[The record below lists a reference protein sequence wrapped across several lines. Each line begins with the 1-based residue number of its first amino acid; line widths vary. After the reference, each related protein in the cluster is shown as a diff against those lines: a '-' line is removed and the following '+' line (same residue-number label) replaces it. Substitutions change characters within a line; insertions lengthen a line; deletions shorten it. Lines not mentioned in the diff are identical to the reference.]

1 MMEKR
6 KKQNNLPWANARSI
20 FFLARFGSDPRLKS
34 QGLLAQ
40 NKKAEIEFFDKF
52 DREGGY
58 DILDGRGY
66 KKILNFM
73 KERVKKGK
81 RLTIADMGCGSGA
94 FTSYIKKEYKNAR
107 IIGVDISKGCI
118 ERAKRDFGEIE
129 FVIDDVE
136 KTKFK
141 KESFDVI
148 WYSGILH
155 HFPDF
160 SKVAKEAFRILAPGG
175 LFFSYDPN
183 FYNPAFWLYRH
194 PNSPFYS
201 NIGITSNER
210 LIKGEEIKRVFE
222 DAGFETSVK
231 AISGIK
237 FRYIEGQK
245 TRSLLS
251 IYNFLDKILGSTP
264 LARLMGAF
272 ILGFGKK
279 I

>member
-1 MMEKR
+1 MEK
-6 KKQNNLPWANARSI
+6 KKR
-20 FFLARFGSDPRLKS
+20 
-34 QGLLAQ
+34 Q
-40 NKKAEIEFFDKF
+40 NKTAEKEFFDKF

-58 DILDGRGY
+58 DVLDEEGY

-73 KERVKKGK
+73 KERVKEGK

-94 FTSYIKKEYKNAR
+94 FTSYIMKAYKNAR

-118 ERAKRDFGEIE
+118 DRAKRDFGEIE
-129 FVIDDVE
+129 FAIDDVE

-141 KESFDVI
+141 NDSFDVV

-160 SKVAKEAFRILAPGG
+160 SKVAKEAFRILKPGG

-183 FYNPAFWLYRH
+183 YYNPAFWLYRH
-194 PNSPFYS
+194 PKSPFYS

-210 LIKGEEIKRVFE
+210 LIKGDEIKRVFE

-231 AISGIK
+231 ATSGIK
-237 FRYIEGQK
+237 FHYIESQK
-245 TRSLLS
+245 TRPFLS
-251 IYNFLDKILGSTP
+251 IYNFFDQILGMIP
-264 LARLMGAF
+264 FADFIGAF
-272 ILGFGKK
+272 IIGYGKK
-279 I
+279 KS